1 MKFHGKKFSFAVVRK
16 KLPNG
21 RYADVDVIEHPG
33 AVVMVPFLSRGT
45 IIFLQ
50 QYRPVLGRYLWELP
64 AGTLDKN
71 EQPLA
76 CARRELIEE
85 TDHKA
90 GVFTRLGKI
99 YPVPGYSTEVIH
111 VFKAEKLTPQAGTK
125 DTDEMIRIKP
135 MTRSEVRKLFRAG
148 RISDAK
154 TIAALSLCGWLS

>member
-148 RISDAK
+148 RINDAK

>member
-1 MKFHGKKFSFAVVRK
+1 MKFHGKKFSFAIVKK

-21 RYADVDVIEHPG
+21 RTAEVDVIEHPG
-33 AVVMVPFLSRGT
+33 AVVIVPFLSRDT
-45 IIFLQ
+45 IIFLH
-50 QYRPVLGRYLWELP
+50 QYRPVLGRYLLELP

-111 VFKAEKLTPQAGTK
+111 IFKAQKLTPQAGTK
-125 DTDEMIRIKP
+125 DTDEIIRTKS
-135 MTRSEVRKLFRAG
+135 MAKSEARKLFRTG
-148 RISDAK
+148 RITDAK